1 MSRGNHLYAI
11 THGVLKRLVIFAS
24 LFALLSVKSVV
35 PRESALALAH
45 IDPATSVFGT
55 VNLEKKLLDR
65 LSGVRGL
72 RVVIV
77 PDSQWKSEAISTE
90 FFDIDSVVSF
100 GSMHGARF
108 VIDISDIES
117 GIEVKK
123 GLSIPLLF
131 SRYSAVGKICGLI
144 RIVDVKKRRL
154 VANEDFC
161 VEKKGKSN
169 WQPLEDNPYT
179 SDLHISAAEK
189 PRLYE
194 DLEWKTADWLSKTF
208 LKRTSLR

>member
-1 MSRGNHLYAI
+1 MSRCNNLSCI
-11 THGVLKRLVIFAS
+11 EPRVLKRLAIFAT
-24 LFALLSVKSVV
+24 LLALITIKSVE
-35 PRESALALAH
+35 PREQSIALAH
-45 IDPATSVFGT
+45 IDPAKSVFGT
-55 VNLEKKLLDR
+55 VDLENKLLDR

-77 PDSQWKSEAISTE
+77 PDSQWISQAKSSN
-90 FFDIDSVVSF
+90 FFDIDSVTSF
-100 GSMHGARF
+100 GSVHGARF

-131 SRYSAVGKICGLI
+131 SRYSAVGTICGSI

-154 VANEDFC
+154 ITNEDFC
-161 VEKKGKSN
+161 VEKRGKSN

-179 SDLHISAAEK
+179 SDLHITAAEK

-208 LKRTSLR
+208 LKSTNLR